1 MNTAQL
7 ESMNLT
13 ELRYLRQLIN
23 EMIGERVADRRH
35 EIRSG
40 LQVNQTVT
48 VDHPKTV
55 GVDFIVE
62 KVNRK
67 NAKLRRVDNNVR
79 YNVSITLIQPK

>member
-1 MNTAQL
+1 MNTTQL
-7 ESMNLT
+7 ESMNLN
-13 ELRYLRQLIN
+13 ELRELRQLIN
-23 EMIGERVADRRH
+23 EMIGERVEDRRH

-40 LQVNQTVT
+40 LQVHQTVT

-55 GVDFIVE
+55 GMEFIVE

-67 NAKLRRVDNNVR
+67 NAKLRSVATGRR